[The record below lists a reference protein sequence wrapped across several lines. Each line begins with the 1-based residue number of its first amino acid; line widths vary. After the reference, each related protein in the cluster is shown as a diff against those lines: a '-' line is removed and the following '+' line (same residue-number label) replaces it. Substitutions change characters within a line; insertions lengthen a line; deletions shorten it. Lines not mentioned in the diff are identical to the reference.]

1 MSHHPHQPPHLVDLT
16 IPSPADD
23 GIEDITP
30 PIASHEAATMPSP
43 QADSHLPA
51 PTTPPHMRHVSWQPA
66 EAGDNEDACPI
77 CLTCIDPHGVGP
89 TSRFHW
95 PHCRHN
101 LHTGCAAHL
110 VVQQPR
116 PPCPTC
122 RHPWD
127 NTSDIEFTGQCQ
139 HHGVYDLPA
148 RLPTVDTQSRH
159 RQPPPSPAHIHP
171 ECCPRLLLVNPSRP
185 EEDTAWQELPD
196 RQMAWAPVHHPPSN
210 TWLPEWVCLRC
221 SATVRPDPLLQ
232 HVPEQPHCPDHGGR
246 TLHLNLPNHTR
257 WWACSHPSA
266 TCSPTP
272 LPTQPGSVQ
281 PTASTLPAPINWT
294 HQGPPEGR
302 HTVHPTHSWF
312 YVPLLLAGTNRLQ
325 PEATAAWQQTPN
337 TGQAWHRLV
346 TQLQTA
352 APIPWQLL
360 QHILTTLQG
369 IATASG
375 QRLAAAESN
384 LPAALRAAGST
395 QPSGTLVH
403 LPWAVEL
410 CQQPG
415 GYIPA
420 TAQEALLQ
428 AFLGEQQASAAATL
442 AHNGTLS
449 QGIQALR
456 NPPPIQPTESPPR
469 GRQ

>member
-1 MSHHPHQPPHLVDLT
+1 M
-16 IPSPADD
+16 
-23 GIEDITP
+23 
-30 PIASHEAATMPSP
+30 
-43 QADSHLPA
+43 
-51 PTTPPHMRHVSWQPA
+51 
-66 EAGDNEDACPI
+66 
-77 CLTCIDPHGVGP
+77 
-89 TSRFHW
+89 
-95 PHCRHN
+95 
-101 LHTGCAAHL
+101 
-110 VVQQPR
+110 
-116 PPCPTC
+116 
-122 RHPWD
+122 
-127 NTSDIEFTGQCQ
+127 
-139 HHGVYDLPA
+139 
-148 RLPTVDTQSRH
+148 SRH
-159 RQPPPSPAHIHP
+159 
-171 ECCPRLLLVNPSRP
+171 
-185 EEDTAWQELPD
+185 LPD

-221 SATVRPDPLLQ
+221 SATVRPDHPLLQ
-232 HVPEQPHCPDHGGR
+232 HVPEQLHCPDHGGR

-420 TAQEALLQ
+420 TAQETLLQ

-449 QGIQALR
+449 QGVQALR